1 MNKNNNK
8 VFKLVAIALFIA
20 IAYISSL
27 ILPIKVQFLTMDI
40 KDAFITIGA
49 LYFGPLSGV
58 VMAVAVSL
66 LELIFGSDTG
76 IYGFIMNFIGSA
88 AFAAVA
94 SLIYTRRKSLINAVV
109 GLICAVIC
117 MTTVM
122 LAANL
127 IITPLFMASKGMT
140 AQAIEEMIVPLLL
153 PFNLFKGILNAAI
166 VMLLYK
172 PVSVALK
179 NTRLSTNRETK
190 AKLNKN
196 TLIVSVIAILIM
208 VLSLMFVFAKLGGV
222 FTIVS

>member
-1 MNKNNNK
+1 MNKKNNN
-8 VFKLVAIALFIA
+8 VFKIVAIALFIA

-27 ILPIKVQFLTMDI
+27 ILPIKVQFLTMDV

-58 VMAVAVSL
+58 VMSVAVSL

-76 IYGFIMNFIGSA
+76 AYGFIMNFIGSA
-88 AFAAVA
+88 AFCAVA
-94 SLIYTRRKSLINAVV
+94 
-109 GLICAVIC
+109 C

-127 IITPLFMASKGMT
+127 VITPLFMASKGMT

-179 NTRLSTNRETK
+179 NTRLSTNMEAK

-196 TLIVSVIAILIM
+196 TVIVSVIAILIM
-208 VLSLMFVFAKLGGV
+208 VLSLLFIFAKLGGV

>member
-1 MNKNNNK
+1 MNKKNNN
-8 VFKLVAIALFIA
+8 VFKIAAIAVFIA

-58 VMAVAVSL
+58 VMSVAVSL
-66 LELIFGSDTG
+66 LELMFGSDTG

-88 AFAAVA
+88 AFATVA

-109 GLICAVIC
+109 ALACAVVC

-127 IITPLFMASKGMT
+127 VITPLFMASKGMT

-153 PFNLFKGILNAAI
+153 PFNLFKGILNMAI

-179 NTRLSTNRETK
+179 NTRISTNIEEK
-190 AKLNKN
+190 AKLNKY
-196 TLIVSVIAILIM
+196 TVIVSVIAIIIM
-208 VLSLMFVFAKLGGV
+208 VLSLLFIFAKLGGV